1 MSERAPSFETLAAEF
16 ERRVERTIWCTFAT
30 VDKRGRVRSRLV
42 HPLWE
47 GKIGWLLT
55 GRTSHKARDLDA
67 NPSTSLTYWDQTNEQ
82 VHVDCNTRWIDKQDE
97 RTRIWNRFKETPF
110 PHGYDPGQF
119 FKSPEDPEYGV
130 LRLEPWRLELWSL
143 DDLVAG
149 KPPRVWR
156 A

>member
-47 GKIGWLLT
+47 GKVGWLLT

-67 NPSTSLTYWDQTNEQ
+67 NPSASLDLRAGASHGALVDVATDQ
-82 VHVDCNTRWIDKQDE
+82 CNGT
-97 RTRIWNRFKETPF
+97 RTRVI
-110 PHGYDPGQF
+110 PG
-119 FKSPEDPEYGV
+119 DPENSYLLDKILGV
-130 LRLEPWRLELWSL
+130 DMCFGSKMPKMSSL
-143 DDLVAG
+143 SATEIESISSWICAGAPDD
-149 KPPRVWR
+149 
-156 A
+156 